1 MDIMT
6 QTENPKDLRRRNAY
20 AVQDHLNEDAAA
32 DMAAIVLDA
41 SKRTQFP
48 TTEQVEAWEYG
59 RQEVEV

>member
-6 QTENPKDLRRRNAY
+6 TDNPKDERRRDAY
-20 AVQDHLNEDAAA
+20 AVQYHLDEDAAA

-41 SKRTQFP
+41 SRRTQFP
-48 TTEQVEAWEYG
+48 TPEQVEAWEYG